1 MALTLFFN
9 QSHSFSR
16 EINPPLEKL
25 LSQKAKNLIV
35 ELKSLA
41 PGGPLSEEETKRIE
55 KELELFEQDY
65 QKGDIKRPNFVK
77 YEDIKK
83 WKLLGDRYAL
93 GLNEQ
98 GKKLAIFD
106 LSLPDRKSPEF
117 KNKALL
123 ALIQTPGYYF
133 RDLISLIRKL
143 IHLHFLKDK
152 C

>member
-1 MALTLFFN
+1 MAMMLFLN
-9 QSHSFSR
+9 LPSSFSR
-16 EINPPLEKL
+16 EIDNPFEKL
-25 LSQKAKNLIV
+25 LNRKAKNLIA
-35 ELKSLA
+35 ELKTLA
-41 PGGPLSEEETKRIE
+41 PGGPLSEEERETVE

-65 QKGDIKRPNFVK
+65 QKGDVKKPNFVK

-93 GLNEQ
+93 GLNER

-117 KNKALL
+117 KDKALL

-133 RDLISLIRKL
+133 RDLI
-143 IHLHFLKDK
+143 
-152 C
+152 